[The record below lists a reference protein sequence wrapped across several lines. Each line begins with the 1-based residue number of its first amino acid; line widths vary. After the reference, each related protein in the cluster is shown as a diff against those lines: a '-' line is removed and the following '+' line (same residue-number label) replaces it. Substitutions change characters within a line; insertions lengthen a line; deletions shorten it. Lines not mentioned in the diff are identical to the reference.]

1 MKNLELNLSKMEKED
16 FINNILNSFDG
27 ITSVEPNDS
36 VLQKIEQRIKESQI
50 STRTLWLVAA
60 SIVILASLN
69 IILINDKSGSKE
81 SEIAS
86 LEQSINKSNQLYK

>member
-1 MKNLELNLSKMEKED
+1 MEKED
-16 FINNILNSFDG
+16 FINNILNSVDG
-27 ITSVEPNDS
+27 ITSVTPSDI

-60 SIVILASLN
+60 SIIILVSLN
-69 IILINDKSGSKE
+69 IILINDKSGSNE